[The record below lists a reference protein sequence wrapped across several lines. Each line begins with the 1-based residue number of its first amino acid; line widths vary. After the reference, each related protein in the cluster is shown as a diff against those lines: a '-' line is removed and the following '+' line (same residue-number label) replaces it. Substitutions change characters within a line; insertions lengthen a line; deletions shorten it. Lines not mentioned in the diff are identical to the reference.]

1 MKTQHEMWMREV
13 LAEAERAGHRGEVPM
28 AAILVCR
35 GELLAF
41 GSNLREATTRTTAH
55 AEILALETY
64 NQRHNSWRLPP
75 ETVLYVNT
83 EPCVMCAGALLQA
96 RVDSIYYGCDDPK
109 NAGIRN
115 LIPLIE
121 ENRFDH
127 KLSHLEGGILG
138 EASAALLSDFFR
150 RRRLEK
156 SAAKTLSSALIH

>member
-1 MKTQHEMWMREV
+1 MWMREV
-13 LAEAERAGHRGEVPM
+13 LAEAERAGIQGEVPM
-28 AAILVCR
+28 AAVLVCQ

-41 GSNLREATTRTTAH
+41 GSNLREATGRTTAH

-64 NQRHNSWRLPP
+64 NQRHKSWRLPP
-75 ETVLYVNT
+75 GTALYVNA

-115 LIPLIE
+115 LVPLIQ

-127 KLSHLEGGILG
+127 KLSHLEGGILA
-138 EASAALLSDFFR
+138 EESASLLAEFFR

-156 SAAKTLSSALIH
+156 ASAKNLSSSLIH